1 MSGVMKKRAFAALSA
16 SPTLPC
22 RDLSLQH
29 LISSSSRRPRQ
40 RPRCVA
46 SGWEVHSRIKPSST
60 CDRAPTFLTRAND
73 VDAIDDVISRVT
85 GQCRVEDA
93 WRSWE
98 LSRAAAE
105 AQHLPREP
113 SPPSAATHWQFKQAA
128 LASDSGGH
136 DFQLRQQVST
146 LAAHALRLYD
156 ERSSAPQLPGRI
168 PCSMSNVD
176 ALLSM
181 NVEAARTTPLYD
193 DRRIADRRISTAHP

>member
-1 MSGVMKKRAFAALSA
+1 MG
-16 SPTLPC
+16 
-22 RDLSLQH
+22 DLSLQH
-29 LISSSSRRPRQ
+29 LIFSSSRRPRQ

-60 CDRAPTFLTRAND
+60 CDRAPTFLTRAN
-73 VDAIDDVISRVT
+73 
-85 GQCRVEDA
+85 
-93 WRSWE
+93 
-98 LSRAAAE
+98 
-105 AQHLPREP
+105 
-113 SPPSAATHWQFKQAA
+113 
-128 LASDSGGH
+128 DSGGH